1 MNYSQYNNYLSNAR
15 HYHRGF
21 TLIELMLAMTIFVI
35 MSVMVMG
42 IYINTTSTS
51 RKLNATRELAETA
64 REITERL
71 SQDIRD
77 NGIDISRSNY
87 DDMTIDNRW
96 WKNPDYTQS
105 WWEILAIWGWIK
117 RYFYAKKIWDTLT
130 RCTDVDQS
138 DITIHCWLYLVHWE
152 DWAWAY
158 NLVDSFIPE
167 EDKKRVKIENLKF
180 YISWDEFTAKKATL
194 VMSLTLM
201 PRIWIGRIW
210 IDTTKLH
217 IQTTLSEQGWKWF
230 K

>member
-87 DDMTIDNRW
+87 DDMTIDNR
-96 WKNPDYTQS
+96 
-105 WWEILAIWGWIK
+105 
-117 RYFYAKKIWDTLT
+117 
-130 RCTDVDQS
+130 
-138 DITIHCWLYLVHWE
+138 
-152 DWAWAY
+152 
-158 NLVDSFIPE
+158 
-167 EDKKRVKIENLKF
+167 
-180 YISWDEFTAKKATL
+180 
-194 VMSLTLM
+194 
-201 PRIWIGRIW
+201 
-210 IDTTKLH
+210 
-217 IQTTLSEQGWKWF
+217 
-230 K
+230 